1 MVSHTS
7 QKAYPKPKKYIIFFL
22 AFIILVDVEI
32 EMMEE
37 RERERG
43 WVEREGGLYVALWEA
58 DVFQILALFINIK
71 DKNIYS
77 DFDKEFDS
85 LSPHRKKHNCKTFHL
100 FKLGIKGA
108 LFSREGQ
115 A

>member
-32 EMMEE
+32 EMREE

-43 WVEREGGLYVALWEA
+43 WVEREGGSVCPL
-58 DVFQILALFINIK
+58 
-71 DKNIYS
+71 
-77 DFDKEFDS
+77 
-85 LSPHRKKHNCKTFHL
+85 
-100 FKLGIKGA
+100 
-108 LFSREGQ
+108 
-115 A
+115 